1 MMRGRNDKII
11 RASYLKLFGFFICL
25 SLAFIFPLFAYE
37 MNSDTFGEIVL
48 STSVGTIAISLLL
61 K

>member
-25 SLAFIFPLFAYE
+25 SLAFIFPMFAYTYHPGIV
-37 MNSDTFGEIVL
+37 SDAIISTTVGTVIISIVL
-48 STSVGTIAISLLL
+48 